1 MRDRNSKK
9 GVQSRILKIVGKGPG
24 LGLGRK
30 KKERKTLD
38 IDLGTWET
46 EQRCVSLWSLMCC
59 IPIR

>member
-30 KKERKTLD
+30 KKKKKRKTLD

-46 EQRCVSLWSLMCC
+46 EQR
-59 IPIR
+59 